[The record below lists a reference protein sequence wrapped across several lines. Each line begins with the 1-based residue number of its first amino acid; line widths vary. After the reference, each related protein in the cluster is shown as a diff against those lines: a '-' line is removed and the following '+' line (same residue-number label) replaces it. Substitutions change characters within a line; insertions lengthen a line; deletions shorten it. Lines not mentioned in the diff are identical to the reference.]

1 MTRKRIGIGLV
12 CLIFGLV
19 LAAWIFRP
27 QIGERLFARAVENAV
42 ARDVIGDLTDG
53 MHVVLCGSGS
63 PFPDPTREGP
73 CSAVI
78 IDGKM
83 FIVDA
88 GGGAVRN
95 LGRMG
100 LNAGAVEALL
110 LTHFHSDH
118 IDGVG
123 ELLFQRWTGG
133 GRDAPLPVFAPEG
146 IVPIVEGINAAYAA
160 DAAYRIAHH
169 GADVMPPSGA
179 GGVPRAFVFAKGQ
192 TEQVIY
198 DRDGILI
205 TAFMVDHEPVTP
217 AVGYRFDYKDRS
229 VVFSGDTA
237 KSEAVEQA
245 CDNCDLLVHEVLNAR
260 MVGKTEKAL
269 RDAGRDRL
277 AKIMADIP
285 EYHATPVQVAET
297 AEASGAKMLVF
308 SHIVPAVPIG
318 YLEAYYLKGV
328 NDAFSGTTVLGQ
340 DGMLFSLPAN
350 KNSIEQ
356 DELL

>member
-1 MTRKRIGIGLV
+1 MMRKRIGIGLV
-12 CLIFGLV
+12 GLMLGLV
-19 LAAWIFRP
+19 FVAWIFRP
-27 QIGERLFARAVENAV
+27 QIGERLFAQAVENAI
-42 ARDVIGDLTDG
+42 ARDVIGDLPDG

-100 LNAGAVEALL
+100 LNAGLVEAVL

-118 IDGVG
+118 IDGLG

-160 DAAYRIAHH
+160 DASYRIAHH
-169 GADVMPPSGA
+169 GADIMPPSGE
-179 GGVPRAFVFAKGQ
+179 GGVPRAFGFAEGQ
-192 TEQVIY
+192 AEQVIF
-198 DRDGILI
+198 DSDGIVI
-205 TAFMVDHEPVTP
+205 TMFMVDHEPVTP
-217 AVGYRFDYKDRS
+217 AVGYRFEYKDRS

-237 KSEAVEQA
+237 KSEAVEKA
-245 CDNCDLLVHEVLNAR
+245 CNDCDLLVHEVLNAQ

-277 AKIMADIP
+277 AKIMSDIP
-285 EYHATPVQVAET
+285 GYHATPVEVAET
-297 AEASGAKMLVF
+297 AKAAGAKMLVF

-328 NDAFSGTTVLGQ
+328 SDAYDGPVVLGK